1 MSNPMEPTSVYTSLV
16 SHERYYNSSG
26 YGLQLHF
33 HWHINK
39 LRVFCRICVLF
50 TCGTGSSLSAVP
62 HRLFFVPCK
71 HSWLSCTVNF
81 FAVALRYA
89 FFLYCSVQH
98 GLRRA
103 LSFRRSS
110 RSTSSSSVLPFLS
123 FRTTSVKLDFST
135 AYAPQHVHAVENT
148 NICCGQH
155 KKNVTHSISS
165 PTGYAMSGFCP
176 QHIPTIYVRS
186 PQYICTHKLY
196 LHSIHPQYKRRSP
209 QHSAGMDTRTGYL
222 MLSTIYV

>member
-1 MSNPMEPTSVYTSLV
+1 MSAPDTPLNTHVTSVMTSIGGGKGGRGKRYIKTNV
-16 SHERYYNSSG
+16 S
-26 YGLQLHF
+26 
-33 HWHINK
+33 
-39 LRVFCRICVLF
+39 
-50 TCGTGSSLSAVP
+50 
-62 HRLFFVPCK
+62 
-71 HSWLSCTVNF
+71 
-81 FAVALRYA
+81 VA
-89 FFLYCSVQH
+89 
-98 GLRRA
+98 
-103 LSFRRSS
+103 
-110 RSTSSSSVLPFLS
+110 
-123 FRTTSVKLDFST
+123 SVKLDFST
-135 AYAPQHVHAVENT
+135 AYAPQHIHAVENT

>member
-1 MSNPMEPTSVYTSLV
+1 MTS
-16 SHERYYNSSG
+16 
-26 YGLQLHF
+26 
-33 HWHINK
+33 W
-39 LRVFCRICVLF
+39 
-50 TCGTGSSLSAVP
+50 GSSEGVC
-62 HRLFFVPCK
+62 FV
-71 HSWLSCTVNF
+71 V
-81 FAVALRYA
+81 V
-89 FFLYCSVQH
+89 
-98 GLRRA
+98 
-103 LSFRRSS
+103 
-110 RSTSSSSVLPFLS
+110 VLIIFEPLLVG
-123 FRTTSVKLDFST
+123 RGVWGGASVKLDFST
-135 AYAPQHVHAVENT
+135 AYAPQHIHAVENT

-209 QHSAGMDTRTGYL
+209 QHMAGMDTRTGYL